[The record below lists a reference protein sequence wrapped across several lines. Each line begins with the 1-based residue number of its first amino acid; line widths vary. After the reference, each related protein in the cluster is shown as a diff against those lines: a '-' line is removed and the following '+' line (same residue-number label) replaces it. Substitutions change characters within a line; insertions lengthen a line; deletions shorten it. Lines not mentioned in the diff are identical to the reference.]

1 MNVFIRLD
9 KSCEC
14 FRWETKKIQMWIEA
28 ELSGAFSDRHALL
41 WGDPKWYMLLVF
53 PLDGTVL
60 CPDNSLWAVQ
70 QFNFRKNL

>member
-1 MNVFIRLD
+1 
-9 KSCEC
+9 
-14 FRWETKKIQMWIEA
+14 MWIEA